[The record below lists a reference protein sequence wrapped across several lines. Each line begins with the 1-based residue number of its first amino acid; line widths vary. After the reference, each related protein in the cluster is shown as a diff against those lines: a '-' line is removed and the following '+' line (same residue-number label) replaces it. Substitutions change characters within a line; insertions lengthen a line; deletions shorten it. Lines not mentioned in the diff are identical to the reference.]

1 MVWDGFVSA
10 TWFVY
15 SPLSPRAI
23 SALADEYERHLEA
36 YIDEHVDRIDEDE
49 SVPEVAAG
57 GEVPPVSELQA
68 AYALAKRPLPK
79 PILARYRAC
88 RSVLTLDRASDLE
101 VGPCRGLVSTLRYLL
116 PRAGEGAL
124 VFPNDVPLVP
134 VEEMLA
140 RIEDKRGLPGFD
152 GDEDDDEDD
161 DNVSALGKV
170 LGKPKDAP
178 GQVRAL
184 RVLASLEGLMNDP
197 ELSLDLRGTLQRSSK
212 LAQRYAALL
221 VEDGAVSDAKASKE
235 LGVSVEELT
244 KMADELDRTLL
255 ALKD

>member
-1 MVWDGFVSA
+1 MVRDGFVSA
-10 TWFVY
+10 TWFLY

-23 SALADEYERHLEA
+23 SALADDYERHLEA
-36 YIDEHVDRIDEDE
+36 YLDEHVDRIDEDE
-49 SVPEVAAG
+49 TVPEVAAG
-57 GEVPPVSELQA
+57 GEIPPVSELQA

-88 RSVLTLDRASDLE
+88 KSILTLDQASDLE

-140 RIEDKRGLPGFD
+140 RIETKRGLPGFD

-161 DNVSALGKV
+161 DTSV
-170 LGKPKDAP
+170 LGALKGKTKEAP
-178 GQVRAL
+178 DQVRAL

-221 VEDGAVSDAKASKE
+221 VEDGAVSDTKASKE
-235 LGVSVEELT
+235 LGVTVEELT
-244 KMADELDRTLL
+244 KMADALDRTLL
-255 ALKD
+255 ALKE

>member
-1 MVWDGFVSA
+1 MSA
-10 TWFVY
+10 TWFLY

-49 SVPEVAAG
+49 TVPEVAAG

-88 RSVLTLDRASDLE
+88 KSVITLDQASDLE

-116 PRAGEGAL
+116 PRVGEGAL

-140 RIEDKRGLPGFD
+140 RIENKRGLPGFD
-152 GDEDDDEDD
+152 GDEDDDDD
-161 DNVSALGKV
+161 DTPMHLATKGKT
-170 LGKPKDAP
+170 KDAP
-178 GQVRAL
+178 DQVRAL

-197 ELSLDLRGTLQRSSK
+197 ELALDLRGTLQRSSK

-221 VEDGAVSDAKASKE
+221 VEDGAVSDIKASKE
-235 LGVSVEELT
+235 LGVTVEELT

-255 ALKD
+255 ALKE

>member
-1 MVWDGFVSA
+1 VSA
-10 TWFVY
+10 TWFLY

-49 SVPEVAAG
+49 TVPEVAAG

-79 PILARYRAC
+79 PILARYRTC
-88 RSVLTLDRASDLE
+88 KSVITLDQAADLE

-124 VFPNDVPLVP
+124 LFPNDVPLVP

-140 RIEDKRGLPGFD
+140 RIESKRGLPGFD
-152 GDEDDDEDD
+152 GDEDDEDD
-161 DNVSALGKV
+161 DDSLAASLAKGKT
-170 LGKPKDAP
+170 KDAP
-178 GQVRAL
+178 DQVRAL

-197 ELSLDLRGTLQRSSK
+197 ELALDLRGTLKRSSK

-221 VEDGAVSDAKASKE
+221 VENGALSDIRASKE
-235 LGVSVEELT
+235 LGVSVEELA

-255 ALKD
+255 DLKD

>member
-1 MVWDGFVSA
+1 MSA
-10 TWFVY
+10 TWFLY

-49 SVPEVAAG
+49 TVPEVAAG
-57 GEVPPVSELQA
+57 GELPPVSELQA
-68 AYALAKRPLPK
+68 AYALAKRPLSK

-88 RSVLTLDRASDLE
+88 KSVITLDQASDLE

-140 RIEDKRGLPGFD
+140 RIENKRGLPGFD
-152 GDEDDDEDD
+152 GDDDDDD
-161 DNVSALGKV
+161 DDDDDATALGALK
-170 LGKPKDAP
+170 GKTKEAP
-178 GQVRAL
+178 DQVRAL

-221 VEDGAVSDAKASKE
+221 VEDGAVSDARASKE
-235 LGVSVEELT
+235 LGVTVEELT
-244 KMADELDRTLL
+244 KMADALDRTLL
-255 ALKD
+255 ALKE